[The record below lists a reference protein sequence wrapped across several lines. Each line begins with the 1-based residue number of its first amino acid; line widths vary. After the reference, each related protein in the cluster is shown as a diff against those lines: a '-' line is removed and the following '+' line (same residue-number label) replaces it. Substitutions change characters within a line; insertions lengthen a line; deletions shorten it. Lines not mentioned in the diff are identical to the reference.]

1 MVVYGLYTTKVDM
14 NVDAEIYL
22 KQLFGFFDGNPDA
35 LKSLIGELN
44 KEKFYQRIRDAVYG
58 KVGSEDE
65 PVLSR
70 KQMIDIIKE
79 LWDEEQEPL
88 KEENFEFIDT
98 FLKTDYGFFS
108 LN

>member
-35 LKSLIGELN
+35 LKSLIGELS
-44 KEKFYQRIRDAVYG
+44 KEKFYERIRDAVYG
-58 KVGSEDE
+58 KVGSENE
-65 PVLSR
+65 MVLSR
-70 KQMIDIIKE
+70 KQMVDIIKD
-79 LWDEEQEPL
+79 LWDEEQGPL
-88 KEENFEFIDT
+88 QEEKFEIIDT
-98 FLKTDYGFFS
+98 FFKTDYGFFS

>member
-1 MVVYGLYTTKVDM
+1 M

-58 KVGSEDE
+58 KVDGDDE
-65 PVLSR
+65 FVLSR
-70 KQMIDIIKE
+70 KQMIDIIKD

-88 KEENFEFIDT
+88 QEENFEIIDT